1 MSLFLLSFF
10 LVYGSLHAYALL
22 KAKSAPALAFCPG

>member
-10 LVYGSLHAYALL
+10 PVYGSLHAYALL
-22 KAKSAPALAFCPG
+22 KAKPAPAIVPG